1 MSEII
6 LCDRCSSLLS
16 SKNTYRLIITLQQT
30 AGVLEVNQSDLKKDL
45 IEEIEKTIEELN
57 ACDPKELEDDIHIS
71 FSAVLSK
78 RCRDKLV
85 ERLKEA
91 SNRQIDE

>member
-6 LCDRCSSLLS
+6 LCDRCNSLLS

-45 IEEIEKTIEELN
+45 IEEIEKTIEELTHAIQKN
-57 ACDPKELEDDIHIS
+57 LRMIFIFLFQPICVNVAEINL
-71 FSAVLSK
+71 LSG
-78 RCRDKLV
+78 
-85 ERLKEA
+85 
-91 SNRQIDE
+91 